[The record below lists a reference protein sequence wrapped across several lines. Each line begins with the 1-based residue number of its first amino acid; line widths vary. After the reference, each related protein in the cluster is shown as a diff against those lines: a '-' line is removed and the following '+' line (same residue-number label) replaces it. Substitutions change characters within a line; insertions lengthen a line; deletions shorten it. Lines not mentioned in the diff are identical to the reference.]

1 MTGVT
6 TVYLH
11 FVPGSHH
18 RAPKTLGTFGSGK
31 NVFNNTNESIH
42 KNRKQTYDHK
52 GDSEVGER
60 QIRSMALSD
69 TNHYTLWETGRTEEE
84 TEPRQGLQKKFV
96 IIDTLDAIRHETLGT
111 KSRGNSS

>member
-1 MTGVT
+1 MRKTLNGMVYKWPIVT

-42 KNRKQTYDHK
+42 KNRENKLMITK

-69 TNHYTLWETGRTEEE
+69 TNHYTLWETGRTEEKQTPARAAKE
-84 TEPRQGLQKKFV
+84 V
-96 IIDTLDAIRHETLGT
+96 C
-111 KSRGNSS
+111 NY